1 MTRGQSSA
9 RYGDVMAGRT
19 YFDAGGA
26 APLTPRVA
34 QALEAGFAQGW
45 ADPARLAAEGRQA
58 RAILDGARE
67 AIADAVGITAETVH
81 FTSSPHAAFERLL
94 AGIAAARRGRGR
106 IVISAVERDALV
118 HAAEYAASEVDVVP
132 VDRHGH
138 IDMEALRAALDVPD
152 VALLAVQHANQELG
166 TVQRISAVAHLA
178 EAAGVPFVVDATSS
192 IGHINPPP
200 AWDALIAH
208 PADWGGPAGIG
219 VMALRPRTRWLPQWP
234 EAASGADEWAPGGVA
249 VPLALASAVA
259 LQERMETLTRTGER
273 LGKYVNDIRAAVS
286 GMEGID
292 VQGDSVERLPHV
304 LTFSCLYADGEALLN
319 RLDREGFSIG
329 SGSACASG
337 TLEPSRVLA
346 AVGALTHGNVRLAL
360 HPGVTR
366 ADVDR
371 FLDVLPGIVDELR
384 VQAGVR
390 PT

>member
-1 MTRGQSSA
+1 
-9 RYGDVMAGRT
+9 MAGRT

-26 APLTPRVA
+26 APLTPRVT

-45 ADPARLAAEGRQA
+45 ADPSRLAAEGRQA
-58 RAILDGARE
+58 RALLDGARE
-67 AIADAVGITAETVH
+67 AIADAVGTTADTVH
-81 FTSSPHAAFERLL
+81 FTASPHAAFERVL

-118 HAAEYAASEVDVVP
+118 HAAEYVAGEVEVVP

-138 IDMEALRAALDVPD
+138 VDPDALGAALDVPD
-152 VALLAVQHANQELG
+152 VALVAVQHANQELG
-166 TVQRISAVAHLA
+166 TVQRLLAVAQLA
-178 EAAGVPFVVDATSS
+178 EAAAVPLVVDATSS

-200 AWDALIAH
+200 AWDALVAH
-208 PADWGGPAGIG
+208 PADWGGPSGIG
-219 VMALRPRTRWLPQWP
+219 VMALKPRTRWMPRWP
-234 EAASGADEWAPGGVA
+234 EAASGADEWAPGGVS

-259 LQERMETLTRTGER
+259 LQERVETLTRTGER
-273 LGKYVNDIRAAVS
+273 LGKYINDIRAAVS
-286 GMEGID
+286 ALDGID
-292 VQGDSVERLPHV
+292 VQGDPVERLPHV
-304 LTFSCLYADGEALLN
+304 LTFSCLYADGEALLS

-371 FLDVLPGIVDELR
+371 FLSVLPGVVDDLR
-384 VQAGVR
+384 AEAGVR

>member
-1 MTRGQSSA
+1 
-9 RYGDVMAGRT
+9 MAGRT

-26 APLTPRVA
+26 APLTPRVT

-45 ADPARLAAEGRQA
+45 ADPSRLAAEGRQA
-58 RAILDGARE
+58 RALLDGARE
-67 AIADAVGITAETVH
+67 AIADAVGTTADTVH
-81 FTSSPHAAFERLL
+81 FTASPHAAFERVL

-106 IVISAVERDALV
+106 IVISVVERDALV
-118 HAAEYAASEVDVVP
+118 HAAEYVASEVEVVP

-138 IDMEALRAALDVPD
+138 VDPDALGAALDVPD
-152 VALLAVQHANQELG
+152 VALVAVQHANQELG
-166 TVQRISAVAHLA
+166 TVQRLLAVAQLA
-178 EAAGVPFVVDATSS
+178 EAAAVPLVVDATSS

-200 AWDALIAH
+200 AWDALVAH
-208 PADWGGPAGIG
+208 PADWGGPSGIG
-219 VMALRPRTRWLPQWP
+219 VMALKPRTRWMPRWP
-234 EAASGADEWAPGGVA
+234 EAASGADEWAPGGVS

-259 LQERMETLTRTGER
+259 LQERVETLTRTGER
-273 LGKYVNDIRAAVS
+273 LGKYINDIRAAVS
-286 GMEGID
+286 ALDGID
-292 VQGDSVERLPHV
+292 VQGDPVERLPHV
-304 LTFSCLYADGEALLN
+304 LTFSCLYADGEALLS

-371 FLDVLPGIVDELR
+371 FLSVLPGVVDDLR
-384 VQAGVR
+384 AEAGVR